1 MNKCIIHLILLLFA
15 ATAAAQEGLQ
25 LDINWDKTFRA
36 TLSQTVRD
44 AQLLQDGRRLAIV
57 GEIQT
62 PKAGTDGFFAI
73 VDALTGDSL
82 LFVSFDVAQRNDEL
96 TGFAEPGDGTFYL
109 VGSADAGAQVGR
121 QGWLLRVDEE
131 GKMMG
136 NHVLHG
142 QAGDDRFEKIVWL
155 DKGSGLIAGFSAT
168 QEDGNVWMTEVDDNA
183 LKPHSPVGDGVVA
196 SLVGME
202 KGPGCVWLCGY
213 TRRDRRLNLRAGDV
227 WVQKIDEDGRV
238 VDRQNFSARWK
249 EKIRGITGTLQGKLL
264 MAGESFNAYGD
275 SDVWLAEFEDS
286 KRDDLPKVFGSDDK
300 DYASALFIT
309 PGNNKWLV
317 VRRVMSNTT
326 SVQVYNEKFGDQT
339 IFDLVRDADFEVVRL
354 LWTAKNTYLLAG
366 TVRSAG
372 GKNAAIRLLCLRD
385 NETLAAKGLPR
396 LEFKDLHF
404 DDESHDGILSPGERG
419 TLRFKLRNT
428 GDVPIT
434 EGAIT
439 ARVIS
444 APDGVKTNTMPIPV
458 GNLPAGTER
467 AYAVWVKSDAGALP
481 GKTTLNIQ
489 VQIGGALLLEFPAT
503 VEGPTVQPKGGG
515 GGVTMVLVEPDLTG
529 NAAREKV
536 AQTKEEK
543 VKVRVYSANEN
554 LKATDIKKYQNGVL
568 VEDEKNAAEL
578 IRSPFASKP
587 DLYEYSFTYTVQMK
601 NGKNVFYIEMDG
613 EKIAPITFNY
623 TAELPNLHVL
633 AIGVPYGDLKYTTKD
648 ARDFARAMY
657 EQKRG
662 EFFNEVWIDTLTSS
676 NRTNGQ
682 SIKIAFERLRKR
694 FQEGNLKPNDYLVVF
709 ISGHGTQRDDGTFG
723 IIPTDYDPMF
733 KSATTVSY
741 KGLIDEY
748 LNKIV
753 CKKALF
759 IDACHSGVSVD
770 SRDETDVRISRLVRE
785 ANNIA
790 FGTATFTSCAD
801 NQLSYEDAGWEN
813 GAFTEALLEALSG
826 KKVFVNDTN
835 QLVSPDEGLP
845 GGEGAGYAND
855 NFLSFGEL
863 KAYLEKRVPY
873 LVSKKRGNDEK
884 QQTPVIQIQS
894 PLEDKITIFQI
905 IK

>member
-1 MNKCIIHLILLLFA
+1 MNKCIICLTLLLA
-15 ATAAAQEGLQ
+15 ACSAHAQEGLR
-25 LDINWDKTFRA
+25 LDVNWDKTFRSA
-36 TLSQTVRD
+36 QPRTVRD

-62 PKAGTDGFFAI
+62 PKAGTDGFFAL
-73 VDALTGDSL
+73 VDALNGDSL
-82 LFVSFDVAQRNDEL
+82 LFVSFDVAQLDDVL
-96 TGFAEPGDGTFYL
+96 TGLAEPGDGTFYL
-109 VGSADAGAQVGR
+109 VGSADAGNQAGR
-121 QGWLLRVDEE
+121 QGWLLRVDED
-131 GKMMG
+131 GKMIG
-136 NHVLHG
+136 NHTLAG

-168 QEDGNVWMTEVDDNA
+168 QEDGNVWMTEVDGNTI
-183 LKPHSPVGDGVVA
+183 KPHSPVGDGVVA

-213 TRRDRRLNLRAGDV
+213 SRRDRRRNIRAGDV

-238 VDRQNFSARWK
+238 LDRQNYSARWK

-286 KRDDLPKVFGSDDK
+286 QRDDLPKVFGSDDK

-339 IFDLVRDADFEVVRL
+339 IFDLVKDADFEVVRL
-354 LWTAKNTYLLAG
+354 LWTAKNTYLLVG
-366 TVRSAG
+366 TVRTAG
-372 GKNAAIRLLCLRD
+372 DKSAAIRLLCLRD

-396 LEFKDLHF
+396 LEYKDLYF
-404 DDESHDGILSPGERG
+404 DDESHDGKLSPGERG
-419 TLRFKLRNT
+419 ALRFKLRNT

-444 APDGVKTNTMPIPV
+444 APDGVKANTAPIPI

-467 AYAVWVKSDAGALP
+467 AYTVWVKSDAGAPP

-489 VQIGGALLLEFPAT
+489 VQVGGALLLEFPAT
-503 VEGPTVQPKGGG
+503 VEGPPGQPKGGG
-515 GGVTMVLVEPDLTG
+515 GSGVTMVLVEPDLTG

-536 AQTKEEK
+536 AQNKEEK
-543 VKVRVYSANEN
+543 VKVRVFSANEN

-587 DLYEYSFTYTVQMK
+587 DLYEYTFTYSVQMK
-601 NGKNVFYIEMDG
+601 NGKNEFYIEMDG

-633 AIGVPYGDLKYTTKD
+633 AIGIPYGDLKYTAKD
-648 ARDFARAMY
+648 ARDFAQAMY
-657 EQKRG
+657 DQKRG

-682 SIKIAFERLRKR
+682 SIKIAFEKLSRR
-694 FQEGNLKPNDYLVVF
+694 FREGNLKPNDYLVVF
-709 ISGHGTQRDDGTFG
+709 ISGHGTQRDDGAFG

-733 KSATTVSY
+733 KSSTTVSY
-741 KGLIDEY
+741 KEMIDNH

-770 SRDETDVRISRLVRE
+770 SRDEVDVRISRLVRE
-785 ANNIA
+785 ANSIA

-826 KKVFVNDTN
+826 KRVFVNDTN

-845 GGEGAGYAND
+845 GADGYAND
-855 NFLSFGEL
+855 NVLSFGEL

-873 LVSKKRGNDEK
+873 LVSKKRGDGEK
-884 QQTPVIQIQS
+884 QQTPVIQIQA
-894 PLEDKITIFQI
+894 PLEDKTTIFQI